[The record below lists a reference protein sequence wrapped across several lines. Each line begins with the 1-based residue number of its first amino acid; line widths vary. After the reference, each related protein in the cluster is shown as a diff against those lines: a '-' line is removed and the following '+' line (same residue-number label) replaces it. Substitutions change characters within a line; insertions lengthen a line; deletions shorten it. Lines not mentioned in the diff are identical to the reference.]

1 MVDLPLTDSLP
12 AQDSGDAAR
21 RLALRVCAW
30 QHRHPLARR
39 VEPGEVAGLGVIAL
53 PYGPAGGAG
62 EPAPLYHQPRLL
74 PGLSHRA
81 LVDFAQRHAVP
92 YRPGAADW
100 PQRAVERADASTEP
114 APQTRYLL
122 TAAINDTRARSAMPR
137 RLLIAPEGA
146 AIWGRRE
153 LSRLR
158 IGLAA
163 LAVLMALA
171 AAAALVLRGGPRQA
185 PAPARPAAAAAS
197 APIAAAPA
205 VASAVAPPVPLPAS
219 TAVPAV
225 PVPASVAA
233 SGASVPPAAAPS
245 GPHFALVSA
254 PAKKRAAA
262 EATLAQVHQVLGPA
276 MAHLQ
281 AQIMPS
287 PEGYVVTIWPLP
299 TQADAERL
307 AEVLARRGVA
317 MKWLEF

>member
-21 RLALRVCAW
+21 RLALRVRAW

-39 VEPGEVAGLGVIAL
+39 IEPGEVAGLGVIAL
-53 PYGPAGGAG
+53 PYGAAGNAG
-62 EPAPLYHQPRLL
+62 EPVPLYHQPGLL

-81 LVDFAQRHAVP
+81 LVEFAKRHAVP
-92 YRPGAADW
+92 HRPGATDW

-122 TAAINDTRARSAMPR
+122 TAAIADPRARSAMPR

-171 AAAALVLRGGPRQA
+171 AAAALVLRGGPRPVPGSSA
-185 PAPARPAAAAAS
+185 SAS
-197 APIAAAPA
+197 APIAPA
-205 VASAVAPPVPLPAS
+205 SAIASAVASPAPVAVPASAPAASAASAASAAPLPAE
-219 TAVPAV
+219 P
-225 PVPASVAA
+225 PASATA
-233 SGASVPPAAAPS
+233 PA

-262 EATLAQVHQVLGPA
+262 EATLARVHQVLGPA

-281 AQIMPS
+281 AQVMPS